1 MTDTQ
6 QKAGAGEQ
14 GNPSHPD
21 TQVESEIGPGQA
33 LAWKG
38 RLPRIIRKAYAQAE
52 RDEQRRLAG
61 IEDTH
66 SRSLERSEMK
76 EKEKTKMAL
85 VYDFD
90 GTLAPGHMQN
100 RQFIPDTIGMGV
112 ERFWEE
118 VNRRA
123 EVHEADPILTYMYVM
138 LEKCREAGV
147 QVHRQ
152 DLAVRS
158 EETRFFPGVE
168 GWFDRTTGY
177 ASRRG
182 IDLQHYCVSSG
193 NAEIIEA
200 TSIARYFHRIYASRF
215 MYDQEGVAVWPAV
228 AINFTTKT
236 QYLFRI
242 NKGALDQRDMSMIN
256 RYIPREQRAV
266 PFENMVYLGDG
277 ETDVPCFRVIRDT
290 GGLAVAVHDAGSHH
304 AALEYLRDGRVD
316 AVAPA
321 DYREGQRLDRLVQSR
336 IDLVAATARLQ
347 EITLQDR

>member
-1 MTDTQ
+1 MS
-6 QKAGAGEQ
+6 A
-14 GNPSHPD
+14 
-21 TQVESEIGPGQA
+21 
-33 LAWKG
+33 
-38 RLPRIIRKAYAQAE
+38 R
-52 RDEQRRLAG
+52 
-61 IEDTH
+61 
-66 SRSLERSEMK
+66 
-76 EKEKTKMAL
+76 TKMAL

-100 RQFIPDTIGMGV
+100 RQFIPDTIGMEV
-112 ERFWEE
+112 EEFWEE

-123 EVHEADPILTYMYVM
+123 EIHEADPILTYMYVM

-147 QVHRQ
+147 RVHRE
-152 DLAVRS
+152 DLAARS
-158 EETRFFPGVE
+158 EETTFFPGVE
-168 GWFDRTTGY
+168 SWFERISRY
-177 ASRRG
+177 AKTQKVELRHHV
-182 IDLQHYCVSSG
+182 ISSG

-242 NKGALDQRDMSMIN
+242 NKGALDQRDMPMIN
-256 RYIPREQRAV
+256 RHIPREQRAV

-290 GGLAVAVHDAGSHH
+290 GGLAVAVHEERGKT

-316 AVAPA
+316 TVAPA

-347 EITLQDR
+347 EITRQDR